1 MRKESGEE
9 TAEAWGG
16 ITPACYGTVWRPVC
30 PEWSDW
36 VKWGL
41 FLVPEAMC
49 VCVSAR
55 VCACVY
61 IRTNALVCILA
72 VENAVWT
79 PQPCQD
85 VGATGCV
92 SVDCIGEAS
101 HCDCSQLKVHVC

>member
-1 MRKESGEE
+1 METRQLVMEQSGGQCVLSGVIGLNG
-9 TAEAWGG
+9 AYSWF
-16 ITPACYGTVWRPVC
+16 PRACVYVC
-30 PEWSDW
+30 
-36 VKWGL
+36 
-41 FLVPEAMC
+41 
-49 VCVSAR
+49 AR

-61 IRTNALVCILA
+61 IRTNALVCALA

-85 VGATGCV
+85 VGATWCV